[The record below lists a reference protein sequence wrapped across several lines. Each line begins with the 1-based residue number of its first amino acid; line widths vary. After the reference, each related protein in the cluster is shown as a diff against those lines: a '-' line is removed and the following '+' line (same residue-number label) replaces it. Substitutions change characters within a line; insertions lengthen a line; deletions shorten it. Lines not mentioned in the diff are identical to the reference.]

1 MNQNTSSIK
10 LFDNHVHLNS
20 NPLDKDIDEIVKQSI
35 ERNVS
40 KMICIGFD
48 VQSSLKAVEIAKK
61 YPNIVYAAVGIHPT
75 ECFDTLTDKDLQVIE
90 ELLDE
95 ECVVSLGEIGLDYHW
110 DTVSKEQQKL
120 MFVKQLEIA
129 KRKNK
134 PVIIHS
140 RDSTNDTYE
149 ILKQNDISKIGGVM
163 HCYAGSLEMAYKFID
178 LNMSLSIAGVV
189 TFKNAKVTHRVV
201 ENIDLKHLLIET
213 DCPYLTP
220 EPNRGKTNYPYYV
233 CEVASKIA
241 QLKNMTYQ
249 EVVDQTYNN
258 TLKRYN
264 IKE

>member
-1 MNQNTSSIK
+1 MNQNTSNIT

-20 NPLDKDIDEIVKQSI
+20 HPLNKSVDEIVNESI
-35 ERNVS
+35 KRNVS

-48 VQSSLKAVEIAKK
+48 VQSSIKAVEIAKK
-61 YPNIVYAAVGIHPT
+61 YPGVVYAAVGIHPT
-75 ECFDTLTDKDLQVIE
+75 ECFETLTDKDLQIIE
-90 ELLDE
+90 DLLDE
-95 ECVVSLGEIGLDYHW
+95 ECVVALGEIGLDYHW
-110 DTVSKEQQKL
+110 DTVSKEQQKII
-120 MFVKQLEIA
+120 FIKQIEIA

-134 PVIIHS
+134 TIIIHS

-149 ILKQNDISKIGGVM
+149 ILRDNDIKEIGGVM
-163 HCYAGSLEMAYKFID
+163 HCYAGSYEMAHKFID

-189 TFKNAKVTHRVV
+189 TFKNAKKTHEVV
-201 ENIDLKHLLIET
+201 EKIGLEHLLIET

-233 CEVASKIA
+233 SEVASKMA
-241 QLKNMTYQ
+241 QLKNLTYQ
-249 EVVDQTYNN
+249 EVVKQTYLN